1 MHSFDPF
8 SDSNSGYCASFEFF
22 FALRDTSFV
31 CHKQP
36 QKIRKKSKA
45 FTVSEM
51 NRRGVGMAG
60 IIKQKEQAVK
70 IKILVISVLNYSV

>member
-1 MHSFDPF
+1 MTRLATATVATVLVLNFFSRLLTPHS
-8 SDSNSGYCASFEFF
+8 SA
-22 FALRDTSFV
+22 
-31 CHKQP
+31 HKQP